1 MNVAE
6 IIFEVREDETDGGY
20 GARAL
25 GHDIF
30 TQADSLEELR
40 TRVKDAV
47 DCHFGQGIVLMFVL
61 QQEIRSRKGRRADVR
76 FCFGQTA

>member
-6 IIFEVREDETDGGY
+6 IIFEVREDEIDGGY

-40 TRVKDAV
+40 EMVKDAV
-47 DCHFGQGIVLMFVL
+47 QCHFGERPDRPRVVRLHIVRDEMIAV
-61 QQEIRSRKGRRADVR
+61 
-76 FCFGQTA
+76 

>member
-30 TQADSLEELR
+30 TQADSVEELR
-40 TRVKDAV
+40 VLVKDAV
-47 DCHFGQGIVLMFVL
+47 HCHFGDRPDRPKVIRLHIVRDEMLSV
-61 QQEIRSRKGRRADVR
+61 
-76 FCFGQTA
+76 